1 MVNTFEF
8 FQYLVSVATLMYRAS
23 KRGGLTNKGQFEGSW
38 NSTDQGLVQ
47 SVLMTAV
54 NPSNLQKSVDMISM
68 LGSYG
73 GILQTYFCSN
83 MQNIMPTCNIIMLT
97 CDKFKSHVNMIILDH
112 PRLEKV
118 RWRLRRRKINCRRL
132 YGRDL

>member
-23 KRGGLTNKGQFEGSW
+23 RRGGLTNKGQFEGSW

-68 LGSYG
+68 LGSNG
-73 GILQTYFCSN
+73 GILLPQHEKYYAN
-83 MQNIMPTCNIIMLT
+83 MQHNY
-97 CDKFKSHVNMIILDH
+97 VNMRHI
-112 PRLEKV
+112 
-118 RWRLRRRKINCRRL
+118 
-132 YGRDL
+132 